1 MGELGLT
8 EGPYR
13 FLSVG
18 EQETEE
24 QFLLRLR
31 KLSWGYKLASVWTKL
46 PTLNAS
52 VVSGSHIE

>member
-18 EQETEE
+18 EQDTEE
-24 QFLLRLR
+24 QFLLWLR
-31 KLSWGYKLASVWTKL
+31 KPSWGYELNVVWTKCL
-46 PTLNAS
+46 TLNAS
-52 VVSGSHIE
+52 SGSGGHRV